1 MTLHTYNKGRNM
13 SAIHTILL
21 LVVLTFITGVLPTAL
36 WGYTLSD
43 TQWWVITVPTDTLI
57 VVTLSKFSS
66 LYTDITK
73 DA

>member
-1 MTLHTYNKGRNM
+1 M